1 MKSYAK
7 FQSTTS
13 IPSHIT
19 GGWIAK
25 QPPER
30 QLAAFVAAAARQT
43 TIDCHTHKQLAAMAN
58 MSVPQFREA
67 RRQHG
72 APIRPRKRR
81 VPAAL
86 PTPAISP
93 AKSPVTNSP
102 ASVSPTILPMTTSPA
117 IPPVTASSASTSTT
131 KLPTA
136 QQVADLIAALQSIG
150 SGHLFN
156 AALIAE
162 HDEQIAR
169 PLNGAASHTS

>member
-1 MKSYAK
+1 MRYDTL
-7 FQSTTS
+7 QSSAS
-13 IPSHIT
+13 IPAFVT
-19 GGWIAK
+19 GGWLAK
-25 QPPER
+25 QSPER
-30 QLAAFVAAAARQT
+30 QLAALVAAAARQT
-43 TIDCHTHKQLAAMAN
+43 TITHPTHKQLAAMAG

-81 VPAAL
+81 VPVAL
-86 PTPAISP
+86 PTPAIPS
-93 AKSPVTNSP
+93 ATVVP
-102 ASVSPTILPMTTSPA
+102 ASASPA
-117 IPPVTASSASTSTT
+117 IPPVPV

-136 QQVADLIAALQSIG
+136 QQVADLIATLRSIG